1 MSSTT
6 HGLSHTHAQ
15 RLVIKIGSVLLVE
28 EKTGELH
35 RTWLDAL
42 VDDIAACKDLGQEVL
57 IVTSG
62 AIAIG
67 RQPLGIGDRSLRLED
82 KQAAAAT
89 GQVRLIQA
97 YQDSFDQHGITV
109 AQVLLTIDN
118 TENRRQYLNARNT
131 LDTLLKL
138 GTVPIVNENDT
149 VATQEI
155 RFGDNDRLAAR
166 VAQMTGAD
174 TLVLLSDTDG
184 LYTADPSQNKDAKLV
199 PLVTE
204 ITPEIKAM
212 AGAAQPGHGTGG
224 METKLSAAEI
234 CMAAGCHLV
243 IAPGRNLNPIAAL
256 ENGGDCTWFEASAE
270 PRTARKK
277 WIGGVLQP
285 LGAILVDQGASTALE
300 NGKSLLPAGVIS
312 VEGNFHRGDAVSIL
326 TTNGDVLGKGICAY
340 SAEDARIIMGCQ
352 SDAIE
357 GLLGYRGREELIH
370 RDDLVIGK

>member
-1 MSSTT
+1 MSSIN
-6 HGLSHTHAQ
+6 HGLSHTHAR

-28 EKTGELH
+28 EKTGKLY
-35 RTWLDAL
+35 RTWLDAM
-42 VDDIAACKDLGQEVL
+42 VDDIAACKERGQEVL

-67 RQPLGIGDRSLRLED
+67 RQPLGISGRSLRLED

-89 GQVRLIQA
+89 GQVRLTQA

-109 AQVLLTIDN
+109 AQVLLTIDD
-118 TENRRQYLNARNT
+118 TENRRRYLNARNT
-131 LDTLLKL
+131 LDTLLRL
-138 GTVPIVNENDT
+138 GTVPIINENDT

-155 RFGDNDRLAAR
+155 RFGDNDRLAAQ

-184 LYTADPSQNKDAKLV
+184 LYTADPSQDTDAKLV

-204 ITPEIKAM
+204 ITPEIQAM

-224 METKLSAAEI
+224 METKLSAARI

-243 IAPGRNLNPIAAL
+243 IAPGRKLNPIAAL
-256 ENGGDCTWFEASAE
+256 EKGGDCTWFESSAE
-270 PRTARKK
+270 PRTARKE
-277 WIGGVLQP
+277 WIAGGLQP
-285 LGAILVDQGASTALE
+285 VGAILIDEGAATALQ
-300 NGKSLLPAGVIS
+300 NGKSVLPAGVIG
-312 VEGNFHRGDAVSIL
+312 VEGKFHRGDGVSIL
-326 TTNGDVLGKGICAY
+326 TVDGEVLGKGICAY
-340 SAEDARIIMGCQ
+340 SAEDARIIIGCQ
-352 SDAIE
+352 SDSIE

-370 RDDLVIGK
+370 RDDLVLGK